1 MDAYTENR
9 LKRFS
14 DELDNITSNMENM
27 EYYGSAEGVVFATV
41 NGKHELLRVEITPS
55 ELYPENAERLQ
66 ALFPMGIIS
75 EPENSLQKR
84 NTLALYP
91 PASPRS
97 PAITTSLVRPPSRF
111 AI

>member
-66 ALFPMGIIS
+66 QLIVEAIREAHEEATITEEQYSWAFIS
-75 EPENSLQKR
+75 EDLC
-84 NTLALYP
+84 LGC
-91 PASPRS
+91 
-97 PAITTSLVRPPSRF
+97 
-111 AI
+111 